1 MYKGVQRNE
10 TGRRVSTLRLQRQS
24 TTDQLAG
31 KIGICSLAAPEAHV
45 QNQDRWDQSEKAAGP
60 RSVRSCEG
68 RNRALPSFGGRWRRA
83 PVSASAP
90 RGLRSVRRP
99 LSASPVMACRA
110 RQPHPPTEPGS
121 SSAPGA
127 PGAQQG
133 RVPPGLPLGPPSNA
147 RDAGIGVP
155 CRTSARP
162 LLCSETGST
171 PGEHGWGGVSV
182 LKALLAQQGV
192 DVQVQSR
199 AVQEGGPPGGCRQTS
214 LAEMGPVPAP
224 VRSAQ
229 WPGGACPRLG
239 QG

>member
-1 MYKGVQRNE
+1 MF
-10 TGRRVSTLRLQRQS
+10 T
-24 TTDQLAG
+24 
-31 KIGICSLAAPEAHV
+31 CSPGGPSSESGPLGPER
-45 QNQDRWDQSEKAAGP
+45 D
-60 RSVRSCEG
+60 
-68 RNRALPSFGGRWRRA
+68 GGRA
-83 PVSASAP
+83 PLRPELRGEKPCPPQLRGPLAPGSSLCIRPTRPPFCAS
-90 RGLRSVRRP
+90 L
-99 LSASPVMACRA
+99 VMACRA